1 MTTKA
6 PRPRTKPTTPK
17 RSAAKPAPKKPAP
30 KLPAALQKNAKAM
43 ADAAKQRLQ
52 RAAQDAFD
60 RARAAIGEADRH
72 LYDLGLA
79 LVDLERDGYAETLGF
94 ESFNDLC
101 ARGLGLSRST
111 VSRLTRAVK
120 SLPRERYVA
129 LRPDRVDA
137 LLELAEA
144 TEADDTQEILD
155 GARVALWDG
164 GPVLDVAK
172 AQNAALREAA
182 REVRARRD
190 EAAGREKPR
199 RGRTTTRGERRVASE
214 ASSSLSS
221 AGSHAK
227 LRAKATK
234 PGAAAR
240 FELVDLTEA
249 EAHKALKA
257 LGVKVAPSRED

>member
-1 MTTKA
+1 
-6 PRPRTKPTTPK
+6 
-17 RSAAKPAPKKPAP
+17 
-30 KLPAALQKNAKAM
+30 M

-101 ARGLGLSRST
+101 AKGLGLSRST

-182 REVRARRD
+182 REVRARRE
-190 EAAGREKPR
+190 EAAGRDKPR

-221 AGSHAK
+221 AGSRAK

-249 EAHKALKA
+249 EALKALKA